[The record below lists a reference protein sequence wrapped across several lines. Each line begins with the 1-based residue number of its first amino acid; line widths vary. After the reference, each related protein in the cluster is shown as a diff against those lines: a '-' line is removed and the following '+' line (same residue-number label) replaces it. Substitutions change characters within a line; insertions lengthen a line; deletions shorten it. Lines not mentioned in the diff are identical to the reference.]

1 MIEEKDLNESTSL
14 TSLEE
19 MSKNETALTDQILRE
34 NDVDKLKDLTH
45 LFNAYQTK
53 RQVLRINALNDVQ
66 DSLVQQMRERLNKRP
81 DNFDNTDLA
90 NWMKTVQQVMDS
102 SQKNIEQVDTIP
114 AIINQQNNQI
124 NVNVD
129 ATPKLS
135 RDSREKVLNVIQT
148 ILKNCENT
156 GNSNVYDLEELGVYK
171 ISSQETKNFIANNI
185 KMLKNPWA
193 VIKDPDSLLC
203 GNGNDKS

>member
-1 MIEEKDLNESTSL
+1 MEEKDLNESIGL
-14 TSLEE
+14 TALEE
-19 MSKNETALTDQILRE
+19 MSKNEVALTDKILKE

-66 DSLVQQMRERLNKRP
+66 DSLVQQMGERIAKRP
-81 DNFDNTDLA
+81 DNFDNADLA
-90 NWMKTVQQVMDS
+90 NWMKTVQQVMES

-148 ILKNCENT
+148 ILKNCENSD
-156 GNSNVYDLEELGVYK
+156 NNEVYNLEEVV
-171 ISSQETKNFIANNI
+171 SSEDIENN
-185 KMLKNPWA
+185 KPEE
-193 VIKDPDSLLC
+193 
-203 GNGNDKS
+203 

>member
-14 TSLEE
+14 TPLEE

-102 SQKNIEQVDTIP
+102 SQKNMEQVDTIP

-156 GNSNVYDLEELGVYK
+156 GNSSVYDLEEV
-171 ISSQETKNFIANNI
+171 SSSENMGDN
-185 KMLKNPWA
+185 
-193 VIKDPDSLLC
+193 
-203 GNGNDKS
+203 KSEE